1 MIFQLVRCLG
11 FLLESNSINYY
22 PFYSLMGAD
31 YLTYSFLEIGDI
43 SESMKF
49 QNILRINNKFYTKK
63 V

>member
-1 MIFQLVRCLG
+1 
-11 FLLESNSINYY
+11 
-22 PFYSLMGAD
+22 MGAD

-63 V
+63 SLYVVKL